1 MKKTISLIILSVF
14 CIIRT
19 VDAQDLV
26 KVWETP
32 PVLKTPESVIYCPGN
47 NLIYVANING
57 NASEKDGNGFI
68 SILSSTGEI
77 KNAEWITGL
86 HAPKGMGIHEG
97 KLYVADI
104 DQLVEI
110 DMKAGKIIKRHEAPG
125 AQFLNDVTTCPTGVV
140 FVTDMIRKK
149 IHMLKD
155 GVLSEW
161 FSSDDFNR
169 PNGLFAE
176 QGRLYVGD
184 HHIFEIDI
192 ATKQMKTLI
201 SDAGGVDG
209 LEKTEKGEW
218 IFSHWA
224 GRIFL
229 HTGGKTIKLT
239 DTSEQNI
246 NSADVD
252 YAIKLQFLIVPTFL
266 DNRVVA
272 YKIQ

>member
-1 MKKTISLIILSVF
+1 MKKTISLFILFVF
-14 CIIRT
+14 NIFLT
-19 VDAQDLV
+19 VDAQELV

-32 PVLKTPESVIYCPGN
+32 PVLKTPESVIYCPVSD
-47 NLIYVANING
+47 LIYVANING

-68 SILSSTGEI
+68 SILTTTGEV
-77 KNAEWITGL
+77 KNLEWVAGM
-86 HAPKGMGIHEG
+86 HAPKGMGIHEE

-110 DMKAGKIIKRHEAPG
+110 DMKAGKIIKRHDAPG
-125 AQFLNDVTTCPTGVV
+125 AQFLNDVTTCPNGVV
-140 FVTDMIRKK
+140 FVTDMVRKK

-192 ATKQMKTLI
+192 ATKEMKTLI

-224 GRIFL
+224 GRVFL
-229 HTGGKTIKLT
+229 HTGGKTVKLM
-239 DTSEQNI
+239 DTSGQNI
-246 NSADVD
+246 NSADID
-252 YAIKLQFLIVPTFL
+252 YAIRLKLLIVPTFL
-266 DNRVVA
+266 DNRIVA